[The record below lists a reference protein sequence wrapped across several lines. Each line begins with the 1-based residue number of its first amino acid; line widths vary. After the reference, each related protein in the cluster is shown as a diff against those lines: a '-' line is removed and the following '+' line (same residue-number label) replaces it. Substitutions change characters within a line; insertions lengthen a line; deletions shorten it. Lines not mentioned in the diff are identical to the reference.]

1 MAFRAL
7 SLSDTTLARS
17 RMIATSVKLATLQ
30 TAVLSV
36 AGGGPTFPAGQ
47 EPLQDGT
54 AYTATDGIAYYRP
67 FLAVAPRARGMR
79 PGPDVW
85 FRKDDA
91 GDITLQWTLQTV
103 PFGGQPAGAVPLPF
117 TLSSVQLVW
126 AQGSFDFPAPGL
138 QPVEGAAPGEAAFLI
153 HGGAALLAAK
163 AAELEA
169 AMNHPESACRLVVT
183 YGYEYNVEVPAAPP
197 PPPPPDPVVSAP
209 GGISIADTVVG
220 SLRPK
225 RLRLGGLRTSVSSA
239 AFSAGIAAHIAAA
252 PVAAAAVAPAAPVA
266 VTPKL
271 LRRRVSS
278 SMLDALSGIRI
289 SDIIAQPTR
298 PEGRTQTVTR
308 EVPFVFEP
316 SDEQNGPIYRSLHG
330 AANLTGEWVRGEAG
344 WMCAS
349 ELPNTVNR
357 LPDDL
362 RLAWDTELG
371 GPHMVP
377 TLHRNAA
384 GDMRVRLLLRL
395 APWHDPRRRD
405 TVRKLV
411 SMPAAH
417 VMIGEVEASTLRLGG
432 SFPEELAV
440 VGDPSAPAPLT
451 GLDLTLDLSLAYY
464 QLFCKQIATAV
475 GVPGTVD
482 VVLSSTPGGEGTT
495 PDVQSTVVPVSL
507 RLDRIDDLPCT
518 VTLPETPSPRTL
530 TVRNDSGADVTLG
543 GASIT
548 LLQVDEESVVPV
560 DAYAGR
566 CTSTFPV
573 TIPAGG
579 SVELSIE
586 PVDEDEPAEGS
597 PPADASGAPAPEA
610 TGETPADLEDTA
622 LLWNGV
628 LVELFDKRLVTTPD
642 QMLKHVH
649 ELAGATDMTRD
660 VVVSSPVFAT
670 GTLPERWANL
680 VSIEVEVTPPGSA
693 ATSVVLSLASPS
705 RPLPAPVTLHDIATG
720 APGGITAVTYR
731 VRNNY
736 VDHQGAWTDPQQQS
750 GTDLVVYPNAA
761 VGD

>member
-7 SLSDTTLARS
+7 SGSTLVRPH
-17 RMIATSVKLATLQ
+17 MIATSVKLATLQ
-30 TAVLSV
+30 TAVLAV

-54 AYTATDGIAYYRP
+54 AYTATDGVAYFRP
-67 FLAVAPRARGMR
+67 LLAVAPRGRGMR

-91 GDITLQWTLQTV
+91 GDITLQWTLATV
-103 PFGGQPAGAVPLPF
+103 PFGGQPPGAVPLPF
-117 TLSSVQLVW
+117 TITSVRLTW
-126 AQGSFDFPAPGL
+126 AQGSFDFPVPGL
-138 QPVEGAAPGEAAFLI
+138 EPVEGAAPGEAAFLI
-153 HGGAALLAAK
+153 HGGASLLAAK
-163 AAELEA
+163 ATELEA

-183 YGYEYNVEVPAAPP
+183 YSYDYNVQVPTAPP
-197 PPPPPDPVVSAP
+197 PPPPPEPVVRAP

-225 RLRLGGLRTSVSSA
+225 RLRGSVLRTSIASA
-239 AFSAGIAAHIAAA
+239 ALTSDLTARIAAE
-252 PVAAAAVAPAAPVA
+252 PGVVAPAVPVA

-278 SMLDALSGIRI
+278 SMLGALSGIRI

-298 PEGRTQTVTR
+298 PEARNQTVTR

-395 APWHDPRRRD
+395 APWHDPRHRDMVRR
-405 TVRKLV
+405 LV

-440 VGDPSAPAPLT
+440 VGDATAPAPLT

-507 RLDRIDDLPCT
+507 RLDRVDDLPCT

-530 TVRNDSGADVTLG
+530 TVRNDSGVDVTLG
-543 GASIT
+543 GAAVT

-579 SVELSIE
+579 SVELAIE
-586 PVDEDEPAEGS
+586 PADEDEVDEA
-597 PPADASGAPAPEA
+597 PPATDGTAEAPPA
-610 TGETPADLEDTA
+610 TEETA

-628 LVELFDKRLVTTPD
+628 LVELFDKRPVTTPD
-642 QMLKHVH
+642 QMLRHVH

-660 VVVSSPVFAT
+660 LVVSSPVFAT

-680 VSIEVEVTPPGSA
+680 VSIEVEVTPPGSP
-693 ATSVVLSLASPS
+693 ATSVVLSLSTPS
-705 RPLPAPVTLHDIATG
+705 RPLPAPVTLHDVATG
-720 APGGITAVTYR
+720 APGGITSVAYR

-736 VDHQGAWTDPQQQS
+736 VDHQGAWTEPQQQS